1 MFRLFASLVNAL
13 NRCPEILN
21 FLSGDICF
29 AVFMSFA
36 SLVNALNLRPDPDLF
51 GFFRV
56 CETRCAQTVA
66 DFILKNAA

>member
-1 MFRLFASLVNAL
+1 MVFAQFDRGRLDWYLTLRLVL
-13 NRCPEILN
+13 MP
-21 FLSGDICF
+21 FD
-29 AVFMSFA
+29 

-66 DFILKNAA
+66 DFFLKNAA

>member
-36 SLVNALNLRPDPDLF
+36 SLVNALNRRPDPDLHPW
-51 GFFRV
+51 GR
-56 CETRCAQTVA
+56 
-66 DFILKNAA
+66 LN